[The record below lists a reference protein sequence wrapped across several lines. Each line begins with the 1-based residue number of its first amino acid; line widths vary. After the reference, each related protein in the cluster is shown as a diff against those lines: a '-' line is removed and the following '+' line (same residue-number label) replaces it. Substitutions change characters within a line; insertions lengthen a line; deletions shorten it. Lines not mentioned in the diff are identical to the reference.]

1 VDAEIDRLIALHADK
16 AYAVA
21 LRLTGNPADAGDVV
35 QEAFLRAMKYF
46 ATYDP
51 SLPFEAWLNQ
61 ILRNV
66 YLTYLR
72 KEASRRSVSLTAKA
86 DEDSASLEDALADAG
101 PGPERWA
108 EARDNSDR
116 VQDALGHL
124 TPPLRLAVAMVDLE
138 GSTREEAAAALGCS
152 LSALDVRL
160 HRGRNRLKE
169 LLS

>member
-1 VDAEIDRLIALHADK
+1 MDAEIDRLIALHADK

-21 LRLTGNPADAGDVV
+21 LRITGDPTVAGDVV

-51 SLPFEAWLNQ
+51 TLPFEAWLNQ

-66 YLTYLR
+66 YLTSLR
-72 KEASRRSVSLTAKA
+72 QEAARRSVSLSAKA
-86 DEDSASLEDALADAG
+86 DEDSASLEDALADLG

-108 EARDNSDR
+108 EARENTDR
-116 VQDALGHL
+116 VQYALSRL

-138 GSTREEAAAALGCS
+138 GSPREEAAAALGCS

-160 HRGRNRLKE
+160 HRGRQKLKE

>member
-1 VDAEIDRLIALHADK
+1 MDAEIDRLIALHADK

-21 LRLTGNPADAGDVV
+21 VRITGDPTVAGDVV

-66 YLTYLR
+66 YLTSLR
-72 KEASRRSVSLTAKA
+72 QEAARRSVSLNAKT
-86 DEDSASLEDALADAG
+86 DEDSASLEDALAETE

-108 EARDNSDR
+108 VARDESQR
-116 VQDALGHL
+116 VQCAL
-124 TPPLRLAVAMVDLE
+124 LRLSPAMRTAVAMIDLE
-138 GSTREEAAAALGCS
+138 GSSREEAAAALGVS

-160 HRGRNRLKE
+160 HRGRARLKE

>member
-1 VDAEIDRLIALHADK
+1 MDAEIDRLIALHADK

-124 TPPLRLAVAMVDLE
+124 TPPLRMAVAMVDLE

>member
-1 VDAEIDRLIALHADK
+1 MDAEIDRLIALHADK

-86 DEDSASLEDALADAG
+86 DEDSASLEDALADDG

-108 EARDNSDR
+108 EARDAGDR
-116 VQDALGHL
+116 VQVALGRL

-160 HRGRNRLKE
+160 HRGRHRLKE

>member
-1 VDAEIDRLIALHADK
+1 VDAELDRLIALHADK

-35 QEAFLRAMKYF
+35 QEAFIRAMRYF
-46 ATYDP
+46 ESYDP
-51 SLPFEAWLNQ
+51 TMPFEAWLNT

-66 YLTYLR
+66 YLTALR
-72 KEASRRSVSLTAKA
+72 REAARRSVSLSARA
-86 DEDSASLEDALADAG
+86 DEDAAALEDALADAG
-101 PGPERWA
+101 PGPERRA
-108 EARDNSDR
+108 ESREDADR
-116 VQDALGHL
+116 VQDALSRL

-138 GSTREEAAAALGCS
+138 GSAREEAAAALGCS

-160 HRGRNRLKE
+160 HRGRLRLKE

>member
-1 VDAEIDRLIALHADK
+1 MDAEIDRLIALHADK

-21 LRLTGNPADAGDVV
+21 LRITGDPTVAGDVV

-51 SLPFEAWLNQ
+51 TLPFEAWLNQ

-66 YLTYLR
+66 YLTSLR
-72 KEASRRSVSLTAKA
+72 QEASRRSVSLTARA

-108 EARDNSDR
+108 EARENTDR
-116 VQDALGHL
+116 VQAALSRL

-138 GSTREEAAAALGCS
+138 GSPREDAAAALGCS
-152 LSALDVRL
+152 LAALDVRL
-160 HRGRNRLKE
+160 HRGRARLKE

>member
-1 VDAEIDRLIALHADK
+1 MDAEIDRLIALHADK

-21 LRLTGNPADAGDVV
+21 LRITGDSTEAGDVV

-46 ATYDP
+46 STYDP
-51 SLPFEAWLNQ
+51 TLPFEAWLNQ

-66 YLTYLR
+66 YLTSLR
-72 KEASRRSVSLTAKA
+72 KEAARRSVSLTAKA

-108 EARDNSDR
+108 EARENSDR
-116 VQDALGHL
+116 VQNALSRL

-138 GSTREEAAAALGCS
+138 GAPREEAAAALGCS

-160 HRGRNRLKE
+160 HRGRQKLKE

>member
-1 VDAEIDRLIALHADK
+1 MDAEIDRLIALHADK

-46 ATYDP
+46 ETYDP
-51 SLPFEAWLNQ
+51 TLPFEAWLGQ

-108 EARDNSDR
+108 EARDSSDR
-116 VQDALGHL
+116 VQDALGLL
-124 TPPLRLAVAMVDLE
+124 TPPLRMAVAMVDLE

-160 HRGRNRLKE
+160 HRGRGRLKE

>member
-16 AYAVA
+16 AYAIA

-51 SLPFEAWLNQ
+51 TLPFEAWLSQ

-66 YLTYLR
+66 YLTSLR
-72 KEASRRSVSLTAKA
+72 REAARRAVPLSARA
-86 DEDSASLEDALADAG
+86 DEDSAALEDALADAQ

-108 EARDNSDR
+108 EARDDSDR
-116 VQDALGHL
+116 VQAALTRL

-152 LSALDVRL
+152 LAALDVRL
-160 HRGRNRLKE
+160 HRGRARLKE

>member
-1 VDAEIDRLIALHADK
+1 MDAEIDRLIALHADK
-16 AYAVA
+16 AYAIA
-21 LRLTGNPADAGDVV
+21 LRLTGSPTDAGDVV

-61 ILRNV
+61 IMRNV
-66 YLTYLR
+66 YLTSLR
-72 KEASRRSVSLTAKA
+72 KEAARRSVSLTAKA
-86 DEDSASLEDALADAG
+86 DEDSASLEDALADMG

-108 EARDNSDR
+108 EARENTDR
-116 VQDALGHL
+116 VQAALARL

-138 GSTREEAAAALGCS
+138 GSSREEAAAALGCS

-160 HRGRNRLKE
+160 HRARQSLKE

>member
-1 VDAEIDRLIALHADK
+1 MDAELDRLIALHADK

-21 LRLTGNPADAGDVV
+21 LRITGDPTVAGDVV
-35 QEAFLRAMKYF
+35 QESFLRAMKYF

-51 SLPFEAWLNQ
+51 TLPFEAWLNQ

-66 YLTYLR
+66 YLTSLR
-72 KEASRRSVSLTAKA
+72 REAARRSVSLTAKA
-86 DEDSASLEDALADAG
+86 SEDSSSLEDALADEG

-108 EARDNSDR
+108 EARENTDR
-116 VQDALGHL
+116 VQCALSRL

-138 GSTREEAAAALGCS
+138 GAPREEAAAALGCS

-160 HRGRNRLKE
+160 HRGRQRLKE

>member
-1 VDAEIDRLIALHADK
+1 MDAEIDRLIALHADK

-86 DEDSASLEDALADAG
+86 DEDSASLEDALADTG

-108 EARDNSDR
+108 EARDAGDR
-116 VQDALGHL
+116 VQDALPGHL
-124 TPPLRLAVAMVDLE
+124 TTPPLRLAVRDGRPRSDPRARRPPPR
-138 GSTREEAAAALGCS
+138 SAAHYPRWTSGCT
-152 LSALDVRL
+152 A
-160 HRGRNRLKE
+160 GAPA
-169 LLS
+169 

>member
-21 LRLTGNPADAGDVV
+21 LRITGDPAEAGDVV

-51 SLPFEAWLNQ
+51 TLPFEAWLNQ

-66 YLTYLR
+66 YLSSLR
-72 KEASRRSVSLTAKA
+72 KEAARRSVSLSAKA
-86 DEDSASLEDALADAG
+86 DEDGASLEDALADLG

-108 EARDNSDR
+108 EARDSSDR
-116 VQDALGHL
+116 VQAALSRL

-138 GSTREEAAAALGCS
+138 GAPREDAAAALGCS

-160 HRGRNRLKE
+160 HRGRQKLNE

>member
-51 SLPFEAWLNQ
+51 TLPFEAWLNQ

-72 KEASRRSVSLTAKA
+72 KEISRRSVSLSARV
-86 DEDSASLEDALADAG
+86 DEDSASLEDALADEG

-108 EARDNSDR
+108 EARDAGDR
-116 VQDALGHL
+116 VQAALGRL
-124 TPPLRLAVAMVDLE
+124 TPPLRLAIAMVDLE

-160 HRGRNRLKE
+160 HRGRHRLKE

>member
-72 KEASRRSVSLTAKA
+72 KEVSRRSVSLSARA
-86 DEDSASLEDALADAG
+86 DEDSASLEDALADMG

-108 EARDNSDR
+108 EARDAGDR
-116 VQDALGHL
+116 VQAALGRL

-138 GSTREEAAAALGCS
+138 GSTREEAASALGCS

-160 HRGRNRLKE
+160 HRGRHRLKE